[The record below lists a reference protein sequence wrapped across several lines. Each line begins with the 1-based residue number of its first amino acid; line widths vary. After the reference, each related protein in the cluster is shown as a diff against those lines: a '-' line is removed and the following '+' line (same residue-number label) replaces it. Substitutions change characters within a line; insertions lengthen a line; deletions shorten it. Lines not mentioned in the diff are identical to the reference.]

1 MSADPSV
8 VVLVVPTVF
17 RWAVCWVAP
26 WAVCW
31 AAPWAACLVASS
43 AGLSVRV
50 VVQLQAP
57 QVPATPKPTQMPL
70 PSLGSV
76 GFFSEENALRRLQID
91 KSFTDQ
97 APYQSLLQLLASQ
110 TIFVYYR
117 GCNEAFCLRE
127 RASTTLSLIHI

>member
-17 RWAVCWVAP
+17 RWAVCW
-26 WAVCW
+26 

-43 AGLSVRV
+43 AGLSVIV
-50 VVQLQAP
+50 PVIVQLQAP

-76 GFFSEENALRRLQID
+76 EVSAPNKTLRRLQID

-97 APYQSLLQLLASQ
+97 APYRISCS
-110 TIFVYYR
+110 
-117 GCNEAFCLRE
+117 C
-127 RASTTLSLIHI
+127 